1 MMCIYLINFLYS
13 MFKLENIKKDI
24 SANIDLNSEKW
35 VVFSWIDKND
45 NVLFI
50 KWFIFTDKLLWENI
64 SDLYSQFVL
73 PNKKLST
80 LVIDVIDKIS
90 EIKTKDDLQNIDLLK
105 EWVFIQDIKDKKI
118 GSFILP
124 NSEISSLKKA
134 MDTIKTN
141 TKFTQKQVNIYKF
154 STQRFTFYKN

>member
-1 MMCIYLINFLYS
+1 

>member
-1 MMCIYLINFLYS
+1 MICIYLINFLYS

>member
-1 MMCIYLINFLYS
+1 

-80 LVIDVIDKIS
+80 LVIDIIDKIS

>member
-1 MMCIYLINFLYS
+1 

-24 SANIDLNSEKW
+24 SANIDLNSENW
-35 VVFSWIDKND
+35 VVFSWIDKDN

-73 PNKKLST
+73 PNKKLTT
-80 LVIDVIDKIS
+80 LVIDITNTIS
-90 EIKTKDDLQNIDLLK
+90 EIETKYDLENTNLLK
-105 EWVFIQDIKDKKI
+105 RWIFIQDIKDKKI

>member
-1 MMCIYLINFLYS
+1 
-13 MFKLENIKKDI
+13 MFKLESIKKEI
-24 SANIDLNSEKW
+24 SNNIDLNSEIW
-35 VVFSWIDKND
+35 VVFSWINKDD
-45 NVLFI
+45 NILFI

-64 SDLYSQFVL
+64 SDLYSQFVP
-73 PNKKLST
+73 PNKKLTT
-80 LVIDVIDKIS
+80 LVIDIVNKIT

-105 EWVFIQDIKDKKI
+105 EWIFIQDIKDKKI